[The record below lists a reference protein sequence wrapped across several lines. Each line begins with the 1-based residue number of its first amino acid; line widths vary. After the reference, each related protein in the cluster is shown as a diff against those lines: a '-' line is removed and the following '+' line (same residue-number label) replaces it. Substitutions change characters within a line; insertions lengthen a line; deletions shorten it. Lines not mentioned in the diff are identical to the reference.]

1 LAEIAMASHREFIG
15 STNGASR
22 DVMRA
27 ARIVAPRCIEVVD
40 APLPQPGHGQVRL
53 RLEGCGVCGSN
64 LAVWQGRPWT
74 EYPLPPG
81 SPGHEGWGIIDAIGP
96 GVTLAR
102 PGDRVAFLSANAY
115 AEYDVAGEN
124 DIVAAPPDASVF
136 PGEALGCAVNAFRR
150 SAIEAGGTVAVVGV
164 GFIGALI
171 VELAARAGARVIAL
185 SRRPFALAIARRAGA
200 AETLALGDA
209 EAAVAR
215 VMEITGG
222 CGADCVVEAAGEQ
235 TALDVAAR
243 LTRVRGRL
251 VIAGYHQGE
260 RRVDMQLWNWRGL
273 DVVNA
278 HERDPHVYVDGMR
291 EAATAVAERR
301 LDPSFLYTH
310 GFALDDF
317 AAAFAALEARPDGFL
332 KSWIQPKKG

>member
-1 LAEIAMASHREFIG
+1 MAPHREFMG
-15 STNGASR
+15 STNGVSGGL
-22 DVMRA
+22 MRA
-27 ARIVAPRCIEVVD
+27 VRIVAPRRAEVVE
-40 APLPQPGHGQVRL
+40 APLPRPGNGQVRV

-64 LAVWQGRPWT
+64 LPVWQGRPWI
-74 EYPLPPG
+74 EYPLAAG
-81 SPGHEGWGIIDAIGP
+81 APGHEGWGVIDAIGP
-96 GVTLAR
+96 DVISAR
-102 PGDRVAFLSANAY
+102 PGDRVAFLSGNAY
-115 AEYDVAGEN
+115 AEYDLAGEN
-124 DIVAAPPDASVF
+124 DIVATPPDAAVF

-150 SAIEAGGTVAVVGV
+150 SAIEAGQTVAVVGV
-164 GFIGALI
+164 GFIGALM
-171 VELAARAGARVIAL
+171 VELAARAGARVVAL
-185 SRRPFALAIARRAGA
+185 SRRPFALATARRAGA
-200 AETLALGDA
+200 TETLALGDA

-222 CGADCVVEAAGEQ
+222 RGADCAVEAAGEQ
-235 TALDVAAR
+235 PALDVAAR

-278 HERDPHVYVDGMR
+278 HERDPRAYVDGMR
-291 EAATAVAERR
+291 GAVSAIAERR

-317 AAAFAALEARPDGFL
+317 AAAFAALEERPAGFL
-332 KSWIQPKKG
+332 KSWIKPKKG